1 MTRRHHA
8 LEDDDENEDDFSTSV
23 FSLSEAEGSVGI
35 LPGILPAHAQRSAT
49 PDGAE
54 LPQDVRVQLRLGEAN
69 VEALEDRITEQGSV
83 WI

>member
-1 MTRRHHA
+1 MTRRHYA
-8 LEDDDENEDDFSTSV
+8 LENDDENEDDFSTSV
-23 FSLSEAEGSVGI
+23 FRLSEAEGSVGI
-35 LPGILPAHAQRSAT
+35 LPAHAQLSAT

-54 LPQDVRVQLRLGEAN
+54 LPQDVRVQLWLGEAN